1 MKTLYMRRVFTIY
14 ELILESIIFQVVTL
28 LNDLYT
34 LFDDIIEGYDVYKV
48 REFNVSSDADIF
60 RLLYLTLSFV

>member
-1 MKTLYMRRVFTIY
+1 MRRVFTIY